1 MKLNEIRDNP
11 GAHHRKK
18 RVGRGI
24 GSGLGKT
31 SGRGVK
37 GQGSRTGVRLKGF
50 EGGQMPL
57 HMRLPKR
64 GFKNIFAKK
73 YQILNLDR
81 LEKAIA
87 DNRLSAA
94 APITVEALVTAG
106 LIRENGLPL
115 RLLARGEIKS
125 KISLTVAKASQAA
138 IDAVKAKGG
147 EVTVTEG

>member
-73 YQILNLDR
+73 FQILNFDR
-81 LEKAIA
+81 LEKAISEK
-87 DNRLSAA
+87 RLSAS
-94 APITVEALVTAG
+94 APITVEILVKAG

-115 RLLARGEIKS
+115 RLLARGELKS
-125 KISLTVAKASQAA
+125 KISITVASASEAA
-138 IDAVKAKGG
+138 IEAVKAKGG
-147 EVTVTEG
+147 ELTIVEA